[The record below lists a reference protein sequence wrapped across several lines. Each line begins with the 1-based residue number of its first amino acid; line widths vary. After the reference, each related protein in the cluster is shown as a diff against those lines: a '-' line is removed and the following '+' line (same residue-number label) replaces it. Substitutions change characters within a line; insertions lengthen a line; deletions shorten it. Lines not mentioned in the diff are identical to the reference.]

1 MEIHQLQYVVA
12 VAEALNFTRAA
23 DKVNVSQ
30 STLSHQIAKL
40 EDELGLK
47 LFERSSRSVQVTQ
60 AGADFVRRARLMLAD
75 MEAAQQSMDAFR
87 GLLKGT
93 LRIGTIAS
101 TGAIDFASLL
111 AHFHQR
117 HPSLNF
123 AVTQTGTY
131 GLLKGLHA
139 GELDIALIT
148 RPAENPY
155 DEIEFTHL
163 ADDYYVLVVPPTH
176 RFAGQELIDLA
187 EASAERFVFY
197 SAAGSLYYTCMAA
210 CTAAGFKPNIVCC
223 SDDAA
228 TRFSLISAGMGV
240 GFFPQAEAR
249 RPPIHVAPVRL
260 KQTLNKEIVLAT
272 SARSRGV
279 PVAAAFYQFALAWA
293 SDLGF
298 ATQGA

>member
-47 LFERSSRSVQVTQ
+47 LFERSSRSVQATQ

-123 AVTQTGTY
+123 AVTQTVSATM
-131 GLLKGLHA
+131 A
-139 GELDIALIT
+139 P
-148 RPAENPY
+148 RPMIQMNRPSATGP
-155 DEIEFTHL
+155 IEPS
-163 ADDYYVLVVPPTH
+163 VKPPT
-176 RFAGQELIDLA
+176 AG
-187 EASAERFVFY
+187 
-197 SAAGSLYYTCMAA
+197 
-210 CTAAGFKPNIVCC
+210 C
-223 SDDAA
+223 SSMYL
-228 TRFSLISAGMGV
+228 R
-240 GFFPQAEAR
+240 
-249 RPPIHVAPVRL
+249 
-260 KQTLNKEIVLAT
+260 
-272 SARSRGV
+272 
-279 PVAAAFYQFALAWA
+279 
-293 SDLGF
+293 
-298 ATQGA
+298 